1 MRSGVMAESSGRVLV
16 VDDDEIMLKVCNAV
30 LSSVGLTADLVSSPI
45 EALERIRTRR
55 YDAIVSDIRMP
66 GIDGIAILRAARA
79 QDSTVPFVLMT
90 GAPSVETAVS
100 AVEFGALK
108 YLQKPFSVDDFAQ
121 VVTNAVQHR
130 VASENLPL
138 LRARLDKALDALWI
152 AYQPVVSWKRRAV
165 YSYEALFRTAAR
177 EIIGPLELLELAERT
192 HRVFDVGRA
201 IRQRV
206 ANDLERLDGDAL
218 VFVNLHPKDLGDD
231 ELYEAQAPLTRHAHR
246 VVLEITERASIHD
259 MDDVVSRVEVLR
271 GLGYRVAID
280 DLGAGYAGLS
290 TFAQVKPEYV
300 KLDGSLVRNI
310 EGDRA
315 RQVVVG
321 SMMSI
326 ARDLGSQVIAEAIE
340 TVAERRMLEQL
351 GVDLMQGYLFC
362 RPDKPFATP
371 KPSSLLDD
379 SSDAA

>member
-1 MRSGVMAESSGRVLV
+1 
-16 VDDDEIMLKVCNAV
+16 
-30 LSSVGLTADLVSSPI
+30 
-45 EALERIRTRR
+45 
-55 YDAIVSDIRMP
+55 
-66 GIDGIAILRAARA
+66 
-79 QDSTVPFVLMT
+79 
-90 GAPSVETAVS
+90 
-100 AVEFGALK
+100 
-108 YLQKPFSVDDFAQ
+108 
-121 VVTNAVQHR
+121 
-130 VASENLPL
+130 
-138 LRARLDKALDALWI
+138 
-152 AYQPVVSWKRRAV
+152 
-165 YSYEALFRTAAR
+165 
-177 EIIGPLELLELAERT
+177 
-192 HRVFDVGRA
+192 
-201 IRQRV
+201 
-206 ANDLERLDGDAL
+206 
-218 VFVNLHPKDLGDD
+218 
-231 ELYEAQAPLTRHAHR
+231 
-246 VVLEITERASIHD
+246 
-259 MDDVVSRVEVLR
+259 VSRVEVLR

-362 RPDKPFATP
+362 RPEKPFARP
-371 KPSSLLDD
+371 NPNAMLDD